1 MGEVLVHKHVFVQGM
16 CVRAVYASCGMHMYA
31 CVVYTC
37 VNMFVRVD
45 GSSNETVRTGVSCT

>member
-1 MGEVLVHKHVFVQGM
+1 M
-16 CVRAVYASCGMHMYA
+16 RAVYASCGMHMYA

-45 GSSNETVRTGVSCT
+45 GSSNEIVRTGVSCS